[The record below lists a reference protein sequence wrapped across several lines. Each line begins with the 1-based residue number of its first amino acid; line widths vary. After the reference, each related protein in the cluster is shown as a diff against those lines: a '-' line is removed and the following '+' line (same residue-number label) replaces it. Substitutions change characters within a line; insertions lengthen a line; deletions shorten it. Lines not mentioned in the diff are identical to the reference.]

1 MVKNNMALSKIS
13 SIDFGILSPNTVK
26 SLATV
31 RIVTSDLYDADGYPV
46 DGGAMDPRMGV
57 VDPGLR
63 CRTCGGT
70 IGDCTGH
77 FGYVELARPII
88 HVMYT
93 KQVYQL
99 LKATCSKCGRLLH
112 KNPLSLDQVSK
123 APMRKCPHCDKQ
135 GGKVSF
141 VKPYTYYYGKE
152 ELNPMQI
159 REWFERVKDDDLQ
172 KIGFRGGRPEWLI
185 ITLFPIPP
193 VTMRPSITLETGER
207 SEDDLTH
214 KLVDIVRI
222 NQSLKENIDIGAP
235 EFILNDLWELLQ
247 YHVATYFDNELTG
260 IPQARHRSG
269 RPLKGIIQRLKAKE
283 GRIRGNLLGKRVNY
297 SSRTVI
303 SPDPTLSINEVGIPR
318 EEVAKEL
325 TIPQTITQ
333 LNVKEIKDMI
343 KDGSVNYITRP
354 DGRKIKVTEE
364 NRKDIMGNI
373 AVGWSVDRQ
382 LKDGDVVLFN
392 RQPSLHRVS
401 IMVHR
406 VKVMPYRTFRMN
418 PSVCAPYNADFDGDE
433 MNIHALQSE
442 EAQVEASM
450 LMEVKNNIISPRF
463 GGPLVGLDLDH
474 ISGIYLLTKKD
485 NVMTKKEVAELFSR
499 AAINI
504 DIPDKDRF
512 TGKEVVSLL
521 LPKGL
526 NMRFKANAC
535 KECDKC
541 SKEECEHD
549 CWVSIKNGELK
560 SGVLDTRAVG
570 AFKGKILNKVR
581 RLVSDDELKDFID
594 HLGRLGASYLMMRG
608 FSIGISDLDVPA
620 RIEKVIRE
628 EIAKSISDSDR
639 LVEKFAE
646 GKLKI
651 LPGMTPEDSLETQ
664 ILSTLAEGL
673 NKVSEIMVKNIK
685 PSDILV
691 MSQSGAKGSN
701 INTTQMA
708 ACVGS
713 ETILGKRIQRGYL
726 GRTTTH
732 FKVGDLSAGT
742 RGFVARGFK
751 QGLTPFEFFWNVMNG
766 REGLMDKSL
775 RTRKSGYMQR
785 RLMNSLQDLKVWDD
799 MSVRD
804 SNGNVIQFFAGDDG
818 IDPTKSDW
826 GKLNWID
833 YVEHG

>member
-1 MVKNNMALSKIS
+1 MAVSKIS
-13 SIDFGILSPNTVK
+13 SIEFGILSPKNIK

-46 DGGAMDPRMGV
+46 DGGVMDPRMGV

-63 CRTCGGT
+63 CRSCGGT
-70 IGDCTGH
+70 IGDCPGH
-77 FGYVELARPII
+77 FGYVEVARPVI
-88 HVMYT
+88 HVLYT
-93 KQVYQL
+93 KQIYQL
-99 LKATCSKCGRLLH
+99 LKSTCSKCGKLLH
-112 KNPLSLDQVSK
+112 KNPKSLDHASK
-123 APMRKCPHCDKQ
+123 NPMKRCSHCGRQ
-135 GGKVSF
+135 GGKINF

-152 ELNPMQI
+152 EFTPMQI
-159 REWFERVKDDDLQ
+159 REWLERISNEDLE
-172 KIGFRGGRPEWLI
+172 KVSFKGGRPEWLI

-269 RPLKGIIQRLKAKE
+269 RPLKGIVQRLKAKE
-283 GRIRGNLLGKRVNY
+283 GRIRGNLLGKRVNF

-303 SPDPTLSINEVGIPR
+303 SPDPTLSINEVGIP
-318 EEVAKEL
+318 EVVAKEL
-325 TIPQTITQ
+325 TIPETITS
-333 LNVKEIKDMI
+333 LNVKEIKNMI
-343 KDGSVNYITRP
+343 KQGEVNYVTRH
-354 DGRKIKVTEE
+354 DGRKIKVTDE
-364 NRKDIMGNI
+364 NKKDIISNL
-373 AVGWSVDRQ
+373 ALGWSVDRQ
-382 LKDGDVVLFN
+382 LRDGDVVLFN
-392 RQPSLHRVS
+392 RQPSLHRMSV
-401 IMVHR
+401 MVHR

-433 MNIHALQSE
+433 MNVHALQSE

-474 ISGIYLLTKKD
+474 ISGMYILTGKE
-485 NVMTKKEVAELFSR
+485 TKFTREEAAELFSR
-499 AAINI
+499 AAIDI
-504 DIPDKDRF
+504 DLPDGHEF
-512 TGKEVVSLL
+512 TGKELVSLL

-526 NMRFKANAC
+526 NMKFKANSC
-535 KECDKC
+535 RECDRCLKEKC
-541 SKEECEHD
+541 EYDS
-549 CWVSIKNGELK
+549 WVWIDNGELK
-560 SGVLDTRAVG
+560 TGILDTKAVG
-570 AFKGKILNKVR
+570 AFKGRMLNKIR
-581 RLVSDDELKDFID
+581 RLVIDEELKNFID
-594 HLGRLGASYLMMRG
+594 NFGRIGVSYLMMRG
-608 FSIGISDLDVPA
+608 FSIGLSDLDLPSRA
-620 RIEKVIRE
+620 QKTIND
-628 EIAKSISDSDR
+628 EITKSMKDSDK
-639 LVEKFAE
+639 LVTKFE
-646 GKLKI
+646 GGKLKV
-651 LPGMTPEDSLETQ
+651 LPGMTSEDSLETQ
-664 ILSTLAEGL
+664 ILTTLAEGL
-673 NKVSEIMVKNIK
+673 NKVSDIMIKNIK
-685 PSDILV
+685 PSDIII

-732 FKVGDLSAGT
+732 FKTGDLSAET
-742 RGFVARGFK
+742 RGFVSRGFK

-799 MSVRD
+799 MTVRD
-804 SNGNVIQFFAGDDG
+804 SNKNIVQFFAGEDG
-818 IDPTKSDW
+818 TDPTKSDW
-826 GKLNWID
+826 GRLNWID
-833 YVEHG
+833 HVEHG

>member
-1 MVKNNMALSKIS
+1 MGISKIS
-13 SIDFGILSPNTVK
+13 SIEFGILSPDMIK

-46 DGGAMDPRMGV
+46 DGGVMDPRMGV

-70 IGDCTGH
+70 IGDCPGH
-77 FGYVELARPII
+77 FGYVELARPVV
-88 HVMYT
+88 HVLYT

-99 LKATCSKCGRLLH
+99 LKSTCSKCGRLLH
-112 KNPLSLDQVSK
+112 RNPQSLDQVSRN
-123 APMRKCPHCDKQ
+123 PMKKCPHCGRRGSKI
-135 GGKVSF
+135 SF

-152 ELNPMQI
+152 EFSPMQT
-159 REWFERVKDDDLQ
+159 REWFERIPPEDLE
-172 KIGFRGGRPEWLI
+172 KIRFRGGRPEWLVL
-185 ITLFPIPP
+185 TLFPIPP
-193 VTMRPSITLETGER
+193 VTVRPSITLETGER

-235 EFILNDLWELLQ
+235 EFILNDLWELSQ
-247 YHVATYFDNELTG
+247 YHVATYLDNELTG

-269 RPLKGIIQRLKAKE
+269 RPLKGVIQRLKAKE
-283 GRIRGNLLGKRVNY
+283 GRIRGNLLGKRVNF

-303 SPDPTLSINEVGIPR
+303 SPDPTLSINEVGIP
-318 EEVAKEL
+318 EKVANEL
-325 TIPQTITQ
+325 TIPETITK
-333 LNVKEIKDMI
+333 LNIKEIKDLI
-343 KDGSVNYITRP
+343 KEGRVNYVTRP
-354 DGRKIKVTEE
+354 DGRKVKITEE
-364 NRKDIMGNI
+364 NKKEIISNLSL
-373 AVGWSVDRQ
+373 GWSVDRQ
-382 LKDGDVVLFN
+382 LNDGDVVLFN

-463 GGPLVGLDLDH
+463 GGPLVGLDLDQ
-474 ISGIYLLTKKD
+474 ISGMYLLTSEKTSF
-485 NVMTKKEVAELFSR
+485 TKEEASELLSR
-499 AAINI
+499 AAIDI
-504 DIPDKDRF
+504 DLPDKERL
-512 TGKEVVSLL
+512 TGKELVSLL
-521 LPKGL
+521 LPRGL
-526 NMRFKANAC
+526 NMKFKANSC
-535 KECDKC
+535 RECDKC
-541 SKEECEHD
+541 EKEDCKYD
-549 CWVSIKNGELK
+549 CWVWIKDGELK
-560 SGVLDTRAVG
+560 TGVLDSKAVG
-570 AFKGKILNKVR
+570 AFKGRMLNKIR
-581 RLVSDDELKDFID
+581 RLVSDEELKEFID
-594 HLGRLGASYLMMRG
+594 NLGRVGVSYLMIRG
-608 FSIGISDLDVPA
+608 FSIGLSDLDLPA
-620 RIEKVIRE
+620 RVQKTIND
-628 EIAKSISDSDR
+628 EITKAMKDSDK
-639 LVEKFAE
+639 LVNKFE
-646 GKLKI
+646 DGKLKV
-651 LPGMTPEDSLETQ
+651 LPGMTSEESLETQ
-664 ILSTLAEGL
+664 ILTTLAEGL
-673 NKVSEIMVKNIK
+673 NTVSDMMIRNIK
-685 PSDILV
+685 MSDIIV
-691 MSQSGAKGSN
+691 MSESGAKGSN

-732 FKVGDLSAGT
+732 FKTGDLSAET

-799 MSVRD
+799 MTVRD
-804 SNGNVIQFFAGDDG
+804 SNGNIIQFFAGEDG
-818 IDPTKSDW
+818 VDPTKSDW
-826 GKLNWID
+826 GRLNWID

>member
-1 MVKNNMALSKIS
+1 ME
-13 SIDFGILSPNTVK
+13 FGILSPEMIK

-46 DGGAMDPRMGV
+46 DGGVMDPRMGV

-70 IGDCTGH
+70 IGDCPGH
-77 FGYVELARPII
+77 FGYVELARPVI
-88 HVMYT
+88 HVLYT
-93 KQVYQL
+93 KQIYQL

-112 KNPLSLDQVSK
+112 KNPQSLDQVSK
-123 APMRKCPHCDKQ
+123 NPMKKCPHC
-135 GGKVSF
+135 GKRGSKITF

-152 ELNPMQI
+152 EMNPMQI
-159 REWFERVKDDDLQ
+159 REWFERIPDEDLE
-172 KIGFRGGRPEWLI
+172 KIGFKGGRPEWLI
-185 ITLFPIPP
+185 LTLFPIPP

-235 EFILNDLWELLQ
+235 EFILNDLWELSQ

-260 IPQARHRSG
+260 VPQARHRSG

-283 GRIRGNLLGKRVNY
+283 GRIRGNLLGKRVNF

-303 SPDPTLSINEVGIPR
+303 SPDPTLSINEVGIP
-318 EEVAKEL
+318 EVVAREL
-325 TIPQTITQ
+325 TIPETVTS
-333 LNVKEIKDMI
+333 LNIKRIKGLIKEGK
-343 KDGSVNYITRP
+343 VNYVTRP
-354 DGRKIKVTEE
+354 DGRKIKITEE
-364 NRKDIMGNI
+364 NKKDVINNL
-373 AVGWSVDRQ
+373 ALGWSVDRQ
-382 LKDGDVVLFN
+382 LRDGDVVLFN

-406 VKVMPYRTFRMN
+406 VKVVPYRTFRMN

-433 MNIHALQSE
+433 MNVHALQSE

-463 GGPLVGLDLDH
+463 GGPLVGLDLDQ
-474 ISGIYLLTKKD
+474 ISGMYLLTRKETSF
-485 NVMTKKEVAELFSR
+485 TKKEAAELFAR
-499 AAINI
+499 ASI
-504 DIPDKDRF
+504 DIDLPDKEKF
-512 TGKEVVSLL
+512 TGKELVSLL
-521 LPKGL
+521 LPKDL
-526 NMRFKANAC
+526 NIEFKANAC
-535 KECDKC
+535 RECDECTKEKC
-541 SKEECEHD
+541 EYD
-549 CWVSIKNGELK
+549 CWVSIKNGQLK
-560 SGVLDTRAVG
+560 TGVLDSKAVG
-570 AFKGKILNKVR
+570 AFKGRLLNKIR
-581 RLVSDDELKDFID
+581 RLVSDEELKNFID
-594 HLGRLGASYLMMRG
+594 NFGRLGVSYLMMRG
-608 FSIGISDLDVPA
+608 FSIGISDLDLPQAVQKK
-620 RIEKVIRE
+620 IEE
-628 EIAKSISDSDR
+628 EIRKAMKDSDR
-639 LVEKFAE
+639 LVDKFEE
-646 GKLKI
+646 GKLRV

-664 ILSTLAEGL
+664 ILTTLAEGL
-673 NKVSEIMVKNIK
+673 NRVSEIMIQNIK

-691 MSQSGAKGSN
+691 MSDSGAKGSN
-701 INTTQMA
+701 INTTQMS

-732 FKVGDLSAGT
+732 FKPGDLSAET

-785 RLMNSLQDLKVWDD
+785 RLMNSLQDLKVWEDLTT
-799 MSVRD
+799 RD
-804 SNGNVIQFFAGDDG
+804 SNGNIIQFFAGEDG

-826 GKLNWID
+826 GRLNWID
-833 YVEHG
+833 FVEHG